1 MNAFATTTF
10 TAVRTSAVITL
21 VVIIAA
27 ASQAPVTD
35 AAYAEVMT
43 ALSCAVGS
51 QGRSSGIAL
60 RAEDLNDYGCFCGA
74 EMVNVAMAGEPVDAI
89 DACCMH
95 HNTCWYGIHTHT
107 HTYTCTC
114 TERGHI
120 HNYTILRAIRI
131 VTHTHYTLRDK
142 TTNTDAHAFSVNN
155 RIFVALLDLYTHIHI
170 QESC

>member
-1 MNAFATTTF
+1 MNAFATTTTTF
-10 TAVRTSAVITL
+10 TAARASAVITL

-51 QGRSSGIAL
+51 QGRSGGIAL

-95 HNTCWYGIHTHT
+95 HNTCWYGTHTHT
-107 HTYTCTC
+107 HTHAHAQREDIYT
-114 TERGHI
+114 
-120 HNYTILRAIRI
+120 TILYYVR
-131 VTHTHYTLRDK
+131 YESL
-142 TTNTDAHAFSVNN
+142 
-155 RIFVALLDLYTHIHI
+155 HIHI
-170 QESC
+170 TH